1 MLLYDLAWLYEGEC
15 IRLAENF
22 SSEIF
27 WLSLIWG
34 SEADQLPILVGWSP
48 AQMLRDCVK
57 FLQIIMQDWLR
68 VKVQEKFRVYNKIMV
83 IKQPNIEVSRFL
95 DYNSV
100 RVQSMVV
107 RISKYFYQIGWW
119 PWSRAVRDGVN
130 KINGFRTFP
139 AWLSLNT
146 NHVNN
151 IFEAIP
157 KGFWVHLSKQ
167 RKTYFSDI

>member
-1 MLLYDLAWLYEGEC
+1 MTVWRWMYKTSWKLFIRNFLIISDLRIWSRPITNIGWLEP
-15 IRLAENF
+15 
-22 SSEIF
+22 S
-27 WLSLIWG
+27 WK
-34 SEADQLPILVGWSP
+34 
-48 AQMLRDCVK
+48 MLRDCVK

-119 PWSRAVRDGVN
+119 PQSGAVLDGVN
-130 KINGFRTFP
+130 KINGFRSFP